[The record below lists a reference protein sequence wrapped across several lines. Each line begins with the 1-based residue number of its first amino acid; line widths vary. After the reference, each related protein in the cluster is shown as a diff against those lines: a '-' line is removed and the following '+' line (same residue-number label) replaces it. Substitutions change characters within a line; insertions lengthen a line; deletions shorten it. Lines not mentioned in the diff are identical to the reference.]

1 MNYYQQY
8 TEAEFLVLCKFSEK
22 KKKKVGIMGVG
33 IDLRESLFS
42 TQASKFYL
50 HPAFCY

>member
-1 MNYYQQY
+1 MNYYQQH
-8 TEAEFLVLCKFSEK
+8 TEAELLVLCKFSG
-22 KKKKVGIMGVG
+22 KKKVGIMGVG
-33 IDLRESLFS
+33 IDLGELLFS